1 MVAQT
6 ARGNQNDGS
15 GMTQQETAARDLEAA
30 AEQLAAFIR
39 ECPDGVWTKAS
50 PNDGRTVASIAY
62 HCAAGNDVALG
73 WICQVLA
80 GRPVLETADGHNAH
94 NAAEAQRSAGFT
106 KAEVSAALART
117 TDRAAH
123 FVRSLTDEELER
135 HAVFGISGRELLVG
149 RFVPNYGRHI
159 RDHLEEMKQAL

>member
-1 MVAQT
+1 
-6 ARGNQNDGS
+6 
-15 GMTQQETAARDLEAA
+15 MTQQETAARDLEAA
-30 AEQLAAFIR
+30 ADELAAFIR

-80 GRPVLETADGHNAH
+80 GRPVLETADSHNAH
-94 NAAEAQRSAGFT
+94 NAAEGQRSAGFS
-106 KAEVSAALART
+106 KEEVSATLART
-117 TDRAAH
+117 TGRAAH